1 MKVFPTWKD
10 DVAEELEC
18 VGRPGKVWEMCRVV
32 TLCLEVLGH
41 FHDHKTAGHPG
52 IRRTIKLIQR
62 RFFWPKMRQTVTSY
76 VRTCLACAQA
86 KSHRH
91 KPYGLLKFLPI
102 PARPWSS
109 ISMDFIEGLPSLEG
123 YNTILAVVCQ
133 LTKQAIFIEC
143 KSTDDTPRFAELF
156 LKHVFS
162 KHGLPTDII
171 SDRGKLFVSK
181 FWTSLCK
188 LLDVRCNLSTAYHPE
203 TDGQTE
209 RVNSIIELYIR
220 MYCNYAQ
227 DDWVPLLP
235 LGEFAYNNAPHSA
248 TGVSPFFANKAY
260 HPTLEVGIDNVPS
273 VAAQQYAEDLADL
286 HEYLKEQLRITI
298 SQYEQATKNRRIP
311 LPEFPIGSKVWLNA
325 KNIKTKRP
333 AKKFDHKNLG
343 PFEVLEK
350 ISSHAYR
357 LRLPNSMKVLHPV
370 FSINLLEPFQEN
382 TIPNRRQPPP
392 PPVEVEGE
400 EEYEVSAV
408 LDSQKI
414 RNKIEYLVEW
424 IGYEESPDHRTWEP
438 VENLVHAKEFV
449 RDFHRRYPDKP
460 KPQNIF

>member
-1 MKVFPTWKD
+1 
-10 DVAEELEC
+10 
-18 VGRPGKVWEMCRVV
+18 
-32 TLCLEVLGH
+32 
-41 FHDHKTAGHPG
+41 
-52 IRRTIKLIQR
+52 
-62 RFFWPKMRQTVTSY
+62 
-76 VRTCLACAQA
+76 
-86 KSHRH
+86 
-91 KPYGLLKFLPI
+91 
-102 PARPWSS
+102 
-109 ISMDFIEGLPSLEG
+109 MDFIEGLPTSEG
-123 YNTILAVVCQ
+123 YNTILVVVCQ

-260 HPTLEVGIDNVPS
+260 HPTLKVGIDNVPS

-286 HEYLKEQLRITI
+286 HEYLKEQLQITI
-298 SQYEQATKNRRIP
+298 SQYEQATKNRQIP
-311 LPEFPIGSKVWLNA
+311 LPEFPISSKVWLNA

-343 PFEVLEK
+343 PFEVIEK

-357 LRLPNSMKVLHPV
+357 LRLPNSMKALHPV
-370 FSINLLEPFQEN
+370 FSINLLKPFQEN

-400 EEYEVSAV
+400 EEYEVSTV

-438 VENLVHAKEFV
+438 VENLVHAKEFIC
-449 RDFHRRYPDKP
+449 DFHRRYPDKP
-460 KPQNIF
+460 RPQNIF